1 MAIERQSQAPLR
13 VVIHGYCALGID
25 QILARLSS
33 RGVESLTE
41 LEGEYVLV
49 IEGREEQWLVSSARG
64 FEPYFY
70 VEQNGILY
78 HGLTVGRVVEASS
91 LPWRWNVRAVADLMR
106 LDHLVGDASLHRD
119 IRRLPAAAVLHHRRG
134 QRATL
139 IIRPWSELHREAGP
153 DPQRALDALLTSVAR
168 WLEDDTALAISS
180 GFDSRLLLAACL
192 HIGHRPELLVMGDD
206 NSTDV
211 VVSRAIA
218 RSFGL
223 PLRHVKL
230 DLPSYV
236 EHAPKIAELT
246 SGTKTAL
253 HWHSYVFPLRTGLP
267 RGRTVLVGTNGEW
280 ARSDYLN
287 LGLLSRTIDQLARPP
302 LVSLAHRA
310 YWFWKP
316 RTLLHPEEIRQ
327 LAPELRAELELP
339 RQKVAIRLARLC
351 HGDTFLGGLDRFFT
365 GERVRNFHANGLRLY
380 GAHFAPRMP
389 FLSREWMTAVAAL
402 PRRWKLG
409 SAWHRWAIQRLAPRL
424 LDFPEGARSPRTS
437 PTPPPLYWVPPP
449 LVPAPVPYA
458 SYDRILRDSGLL
470 DLLAAQAG
478 AMSELIPPSFV
489 MQMVDEQWH
498 GYPRTAAVATLLAL
512 TTFANLRSK
521 PGECMVPKGRDQIR

>member
-1 MAIERQSQAPLR
+1 MAVERQPEPTPR
-13 VVIHGYCALGID
+13 VVVHGHCALGVD
-25 QILARLSS
+25 QILARIGS
-33 RGVESLTE
+33 RGIESLTE

-49 IEGREEQWLVSSARG
+49 IEGKEERWLVSSARG

-70 VEQNGILY
+70 LERDGALY
-78 HGLTVGRVVEASS
+78 HGLTVGRVIEASG
-91 LPWRWNVRAVADLMR
+91 LPWRWDTRAVADLLR
-106 LDHLVGDASLHRD
+106 LDHLVGDASLHREV
-119 IRRLPAAAVLHHRRG
+119 RRLPAAAVLHHRRG

-139 IIRPWSELHREAGP
+139 AVRPWSELHREAGP
-153 DPQRALDALLTSVAR
+153 DPQRALDALVTSVSR
-168 WLEDDTALAISS
+168 WLEADTALAMSS

-192 HIGHRPELLVMGDD
+192 HAGHRPELLVMGEDD
-206 NSTDV
+206 STDV

-218 RSFGL
+218 QGFGL
-223 PLRHVKL
+223 PLRQVRL

-236 EHAPKIAELT
+236 DHAPRIAELT

-253 HWHSYVFPLRTGLP
+253 HWHSYVFPLRAGLP

-287 LGLLSRTIDQLARPP
+287 LGLLSRTLDAVARPP
-302 LVSLAHRA
+302 LASLAHRA
-310 YWFWKP
+310 YWSLKP
-316 RTLLHPEEIRQ
+316 RTLLRPEEVRQ

-339 RQKVAIRLARLC
+339 RGEVAARLARLC

-380 GAHFAPRMP
+380 GAHVAPRMP

-409 SAWHRWAIQRLAPRL
+409 SAWHRWAIRRLAPRL

-437 PTPPPLYWVPPP
+437 STPPPLYWVPPP

-458 SYDRILRDSGLL
+458 SYERILQRSGLL
-470 DLLAAQAG
+470 DLLATQAG
-478 AMSELIPPSFV
+478 AMAELIPPSLV
-489 MQMVDEQWH
+489 KRIVDEQRR
-498 GYPRTAAVATLLAL
+498 GLPRTAAIAALLAL
-512 TTFANLRSK
+512 TTFARPRSK
-521 PGECMVPKGRDQIR
+521 PGERVVPEGRDQIG